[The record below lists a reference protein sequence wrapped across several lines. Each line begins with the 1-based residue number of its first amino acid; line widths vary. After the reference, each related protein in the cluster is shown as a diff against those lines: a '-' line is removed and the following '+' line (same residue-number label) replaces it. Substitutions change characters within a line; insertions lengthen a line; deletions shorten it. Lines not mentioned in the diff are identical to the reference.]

1 MESSFGIHVGVIQC
15 KVVGLSSRLHKWRAH
30 LVYYLGVIQCKVV
43 GLSSRLH
50 RWRAHLVYILELY
63 SVQ

>member
-15 KVVGLSSRLHKWRAH
+15 KVVGL
-30 LVYYLGVIQCKVV
+30 V

-50 RWRAHLVYILELY
+50 RCKEELIWY
-63 SVQ
+63 TCWGYTVKSSWTI